1 MCLQLEQLS
10 DESTGMEAILPI
22 QNQISGNKNDQ
33 RTLESTTIWWKQTR
47 GKIKNMIPETNLWFK
62 ICGEQNI
69 WRLDVSMNNPS
80 LTSLVQIMQA
90 SSSTNC
96 NLMPYFPFNCWR
108 IHICNQA
115 QFKWI
120 TNSKLRGERLK
131 KMIEMK
137 HQIQVLYHGKVKQQS
152 L

>member
-62 ICGEQNI
+62 ICSEQNI

-80 LTSLVQIMQA
+80 LASLVQIMQA

>member
-80 LTSLVQIMQA
+80 LASLVQIMQA

-108 IHICNQA
+108 IHICSRA
-115 QFKWI
+115 PFKWL
-120 TNSKLRGERLK
+120 TNSKLRGETLK

>member
-33 RTLESTTIWWKQTR
+33 RTLESTTIWWKQKR

-108 IHICNQA
+108 IHICNRA
-115 QFKWI
+115 PFKWI